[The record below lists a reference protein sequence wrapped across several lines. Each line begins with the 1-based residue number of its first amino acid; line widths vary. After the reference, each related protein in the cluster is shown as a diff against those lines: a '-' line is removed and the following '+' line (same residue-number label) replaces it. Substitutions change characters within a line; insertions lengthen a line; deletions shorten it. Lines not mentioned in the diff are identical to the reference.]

1 MLHSA
6 VLRPVR
12 LIRKLPA
19 HDGIVRTC
27 PIHHTA
33 HINLHRNRP
42 SISHIDRPAIVRKSE
57 IQLLS
62 HISMERCRRRI
73 KRGIFD
79 RMFSQIHFCNVH
91 LLTGVLPRSADKRK
105 ARTDY
110 AAALSEPAIYC
121 GFRWR
126 ACVTYS
132 KCFFYGGRCHKDCH
146 AIVGYSSV
154 FTMDHDICVKQ
165 DSHTG
170 SPFNPT
176 GSSTLRHRYQ

>member
-1 MLHSA
+1 MAYMLYSA

-73 KRGIFD
+73 KRSILPGCFRRYISA
-79 RMFSQIHFCNVH
+79 MFICSLACCLDQRINAKLEQIMQLRSLSQRYTVAF
-91 LLTGVLPRSADKRK
+91 
-105 ARTDY
+105 
-110 AAALSEPAIYC
+110 
-121 GFRWR
+121 
-126 ACVTYS
+126 
-132 KCFFYGGRCHKDCH
+132 GGEH
-146 AIVGYSSV
+146 V
-154 FTMDHDICVKQ
+154 
-165 DSHTG
+165 SHTR
-170 SPFNPT
+170 NV
-176 GSSTLRHRYQ
+176 SSMEDVVIKIVML